1 MYRYVILLLLVLLAS
16 CHQKE
21 QRVDPKTKAEVDA
34 LNKEAFMN
42 RYADPL
48 RGAQIAD
55 SLLNYMDDST
65 IAYPEGY
72 MRARNIRDFCYFM
85 LAEVPTDSSLLD
97 PHASTYRIEEAIAHL
112 LQARICQRECNI
124 AESYRLLYEVEHS
137 GLLDEDQ
144 DNYLYSYAKSEYY
157 ITQLILN
164 YHYRNGSH
172 VDGEQLLNEIEEQR
186 RNLKVDYAQD
196 MALNYA
202 MSHSYFKLSSGSQ
215 DSTQVRFLKRALSLC
230 SDNFFILSNPYYSCE
245 YQLANM
251 TQLLAFMLSDPSIG
265 DSTWNAVGPQL
276 DSLLV
281 YISDHF
287 SFVPNPELDLALNL
301 FEESAAIFWQLDDPY
316 QRLGASIATA
326 QRALQMGDTATAHYY
341 YSLVLN
347 DSTMPENFAPKFEAI
362 LYDGLIRSQYPGSAE
377 DYLCWYDRLSLLRE
391 SIAQNQ
397 RADFELQHQLEE
409 SQTTTR
415 NITITLAIIMV
426 LMLALVVALI
436 MLRRRTIA
444 LAKETR
450 RLEEAKQK
458 DIERIANVE
467 TCLSVLRHDIT
478 PFFSYLQNRNLPE
491 SLREEILYQL
501 VRTFDNIKSWTTLSA
516 PTGMRFHPARFSLND
531 TFREVESHVVNLHPD
546 KVKLNF
552 TPTDLQVW
560 ADPKLLVILLRNLVT
575 NALQHTEEGSVN
587 VSAMPYPSDSR
598 LLEITVSDTGE
609 GMNGEA
615 LEELFRSDKKPSSN
629 GHGFGLILSRYI
641 IKQHD
646 DNTLR
651 GCRIWAESKEGEGTQ
666 FHFLIAQAAQDNR

>member
-1 MYRYVILLLLVLLAS
+1 MYRNIILLLLVLLVS

-21 QRVDPKTKAEVDA
+21 RAVDPKVKAEVDA

-42 RYADPL
+42 RYTDPL
-48 RGAQIAD
+48 RGAHIAD
-55 SLLNYMDDST
+55 SLLDYMDDSV

-85 LAEVPTDSSLLD
+85 VAQFPTDSHLFD
-97 PHASTYRIEEAIAHL
+97 PHASTFPVESAIAQL
-112 LQARICQRECNI
+112 LEARTYQRECNT

-137 GLLDEDQ
+137 GLLDKEQ
-144 DNYLYSYAKSEYY
+144 DNYIYSYAKSEYY

-172 VDGEQLLNEIEEQR
+172 VDGEMLLQEIEEQR
-186 RNLKVDYAQD
+186 RKLKVDYAQD

-202 MSHSYFKLSSGSQ
+202 MAHSYFKLSTNAV
-215 DSTQVRFLKRALSLC
+215 DSMQTFFLKRALELC
-230 SDNFFILSNPYYSCE
+230 ADNLTILSSSHYGCD
-245 YQLANM
+245 YQLAN
-251 TQLLAFMLSDPSIG
+251 TFQLMAFMLSDPSI
-265 DSTWNAVGPQL
+265 DTTAWANVAL
-276 DSLLV
+276 EIDELL
-281 YISDHF
+281 
-287 SFVPNPELDLALNL
+287 SFMGEYFGFYPSPDMDLALSL

-316 QRLGASIATA
+316 QRMGASIATA
-326 QRALQMGDTATAHYY
+326 GWALQLGDTAVAHYY
-341 YSLVLN
+341 YGLILA

-362 LYDGLIRSQYPGSAE
+362 LYDGLIRSRYPGSAE
-377 DYLCWYDRLSLLRE
+377 DYLLWYDRSSMLKE
-391 SIAQNQ
+391 IIAQNQ

-409 SQTTTR
+409 SQTTNR
-415 NITITLAIIMV
+415 NITITLVIILV
-426 LMLALVVALI
+426 LMVALI
-436 MLRRRTIA
+436 VALLLLRHRTRA

-478 PFFSYLQNRNLPE
+478 PFFSYLQNRKLPE
-491 SLREEILYQL
+491 ALREEILDQL

-516 PTGMRFHPARFSLND
+516 PTGIRFHPSNFMLSD

-546 KVKLNF
+546 KVKLTF
-552 TPTDLQVW
+552 GHTDHQVW

-575 NALQHTEEGSVN
+575 NALQHTEEGSVI
-587 VSAMPYPSDSR
+587 VSAETYADDQR
-598 LLEITVSDTGE
+598 LLQITVSDSGT
-609 GMNGEA
+609 GMNSEA

-651 GCRIWAESKEGEGTQ
+651 GCRIWAESKEGEGTK
-666 FHFLIAQAAQDNR
+666 FHFLIAQSQDNR